1 MSTFTIPEPIAGDPD
16 SLIGFAAK
24 YKQISAALQSAANE
38 LSTLAN
44 VDITVSLAVDGIR
57 SRASDAYVEII
68 MVSQRYGGAAATYAT
83 YASKLRDAQHSAN
96 SARATIAGLKGSAD
110 HAKQTRDALIDQA
123 KFTLPNQQTA
133 DDLSRANSAL
143 APYQSEYATA
153 MHQYNQA
160 VSDKAVAVS
169 AAIAQLEDAQKMA
182 GRTDNFFEAGA
193 AKAREA
199 YDWAKKNLT
208 PYLKAIRAMAKVLA
222 SIIDVIAMFV
232 SIVNPVVGRAIAGL
246 SLALSALA
254 LLCSLSL
261 YALGEGSIGAVIADS
276 IGVAAAAL
284 NVLFPGALGVAKK
297 AMMMPLAKQG
307 LRDFSKAAVNKL
319 GVPVTE
325 KIVKKVVGDLA
336 RPARRALMA
345 NVLGTA
351 AQAIPG
357 SGATIPDATADVTS
371 DSWKAEAPLTGA
383 QDVATAGIK
392 DVVSAM
398 LPGADIV
405 FGITDDGG
413 LISSLSATGS

>member
-57 SRASDAYVEII
+57 SRASDAYVETI

-96 SARATIAGLKGSAD
+96 SARATIASLKGSAD
-110 HAKQTRDALIDQA
+110 HATQTRDALIDQA

-143 APYQSEYATA
+143 EPYQSEYATA

-160 VSDKAVAVS
+160 ISDKAAAVS

-182 GRTDNFFEAGA
+182 GLTDNFFEAGA

-276 IGVAAAAL
+276 IGVAAAAFS
-284 NVLFPGALGVAKK
+284 VLFPGALGVAKK
-297 AMMMPLAKQG
+297 AMMPLAKQG
-307 LRDFSKAAVNKL
+307 LRDFSKAAVKKL
-319 GVPVTE
+319 GAPVTE

-336 RPARRALMA
+336 RGAPRALIA

-351 AQAIPG
+351 VQAIPG

-371 DSWKAEAPLTGA
+371 NSWKAEAPLTGA

-405 FGITDDGG
+405 FGITDDSG